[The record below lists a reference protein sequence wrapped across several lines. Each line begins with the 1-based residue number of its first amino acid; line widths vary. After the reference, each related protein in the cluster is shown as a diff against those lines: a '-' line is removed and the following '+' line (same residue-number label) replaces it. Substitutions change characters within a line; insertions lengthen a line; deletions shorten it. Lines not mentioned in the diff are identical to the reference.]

1 MPTKSIS
8 KCLIVKD
15 LFGYCS
21 DKAWNFFNQPYNF
34 EPPVTRILLLL
45 VDLEY
50 SLFLTQ
56 IQYPSYFPGLSRA
69 LK

>member
-1 MPTKSIS
+1 MPTQSIS
-8 KCLIVKD
+8 NHIIVKD
-15 LFGYCS
+15 LFEYYS
-21 DKAWNFFNQPYNF
+21 DKAWHFLNQPYNF
-34 EPPVTRILLLL
+34 EPPVARILLLL